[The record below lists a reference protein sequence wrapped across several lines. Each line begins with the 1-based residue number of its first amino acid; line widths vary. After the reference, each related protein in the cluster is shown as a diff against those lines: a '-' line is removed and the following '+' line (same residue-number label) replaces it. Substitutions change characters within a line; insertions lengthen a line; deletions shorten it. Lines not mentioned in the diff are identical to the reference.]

1 MGEIIR
7 IYFLSYSYNMTVLL
21 LSFITISL
29 ILYLKKIIFPRS
41 QRKINNKLSTY
52 QSTVNINWNIKLH
65 CTNETCMTK
74 GQHDHVYID
83 ILSECFNV
91 FSKTSH
97 IMYLN
102 ICGIPQR
109 GYGYKFSNVITLPVS
124 KINILYNKI

>member
-52 QSTVNINWNIKLH
+52 QSTVNIN
-65 CTNETCMTK
+65 
-74 GQHDHVYID
+74 
-83 ILSECFNV
+83 
-91 FSKTSH
+91 
-97 IMYLN
+97 
-102 ICGIPQR
+102 
-109 GYGYKFSNVITLPVS
+109 
-124 KINILYNKI
+124 